1 MGKQPYNK
9 KHINDDKEQTH
20 DVASRFR
27 NRASLLVL
35 ATWTLG
41 DHVAPEQKVL
51 VAMMIMNIMMTMTET
66 HLIALIG

>member
-1 MGKQPYNK
+1 MGKQSYNK

-41 DHVAPEQKVL
+41 DHVAPEQGDHEDGDHEDYD
-51 VAMMIMNIMMTMTET
+51 N
-66 HLIALIG
+66 